1 MHIFARHKDNIY
13 FYNSINFYALQQ
25 SFTKIKRQALNVC
38 LIYYHFEDDGR
49 QCSVCAATNANAH
62 IVLNDRAFYIYVNN
76 DAVVTLCYSYA
87 EMSALLFTWS

>member
-38 LIYYHFEDDGR
+38 LIYYHFE
-49 QCSVCAATNANAH
+49 
-62 IVLNDRAFYIYVNN
+62 IVLS
-76 DAVVTLCYSYA
+76 LK
-87 EMSALLFTWS
+87 